1 MTHDAENLRR
11 EMRDIIPIIS
21 TLTVYFCFH
30 LLCDYL
36 GQSLT
41 WLLLGQ
47 DCGLSLKSS
56 FSFSTCLPPTT
67 IVSIVDVTVGKLR
80 RADVTQALMW
90 PECSHGNPF
99 PSHTAPTEPD
109 KHHLPL
115 QRLLL
120 GSNRLLSWGL
130 LKFTDCHS
138 LCWLS
143 FLRNS
148 RGIVGSR
155 NAGHQWLPSHV
166 LGGPFI
172 TSFKGET
179 ARLCQETKKDLVYNY
194 ITILFW
200 RKYNHRVTL
209 HKYLILWKTI
219 IELL

>member
-1 MTHDAENLRR
+1 
-11 EMRDIIPIIS
+11 
-21 TLTVYFCFH
+21 
-30 LLCDYL
+30 
-36 GQSLT
+36 
-41 WLLLGQ
+41 
-47 DCGLSLKSS
+47 
-56 FSFSTCLPPTT
+56 
-67 IVSIVDVTVGKLR
+67 
-80 RADVTQALMW
+80 MW

-115 QRLLL
+115 QKLLL
-120 GSNRLLSWGL
+120 GSSRMLSWGL

-166 LGGPFI
+166 LRGPFI

-179 ARLCQETKKDLVYNY
+179 ARLCQETKKGFYFEGNIIIGLLCINTWFCGKLIALFIVKLASGISCLRVNYRHLNTFNQSLPNLNQTDLKQAGG
-194 ITILFW
+194 W
-200 RKYNHRVTL
+200 RTWRSVRQPSAPTSSSETDF
-209 HKYLILWKTI
+209 IF
-219 IELL
+219 